1 MPPQGESIGI
11 ALEDVVLLS
20 KILEKRKSKEPMQ
33 IFQEYDNI
41 RRANVEKAYAA
52 ANWGWEKVK
61 DKGWFAGI
69 MMEWLT
75 GVFLWWTK
83 KSKEEEL
90 AFDVRDVTLDD

>member
-20 KILEKRKSKEPMQ
+20 RILEKSKSEKPIQ
-33 IFQEYDNI
+33 IFEEYDRI
-41 RRANVEKAYAA
+41 RRASVEKAYEA

-61 DKGWFAGI
+61 DKGFIAGI

-75 GVFLWWTK
+75 GIFLWWTK

-90 AFDVRDVTLDD
+90 AFDVRDIALDA